1 MANAIGPFIA
11 IYTIYQVNDVTKN
24 SVMDENAYWILGG
37 GGIGISLGLLV
48 YGYKIIN
55 AIGTK
60 LCKITPSRGAIIE
73 LSSAT
78 IIIIGSR
85 LKIPLS
91 TTHCQIGATVG
102 IGLLENI
109 RTMSGINCKLLLKA
123 AFGWVLTCIVVGGS
137 TGLLVAQGVYGPT
150 IELYNYSNCT
160 R

>member
-1 MANAIGPFIA
+1 
-11 IYTIYQVNDVTKN
+11 
-24 SVMDENAYWILGG
+24 MDENAYWILSAGG
-37 GGIGISLGLLV
+37 VGISLGLLL

-78 IIIIGSR
+78 IVIIGSR

-102 IGLLENI
+102 VGLLENI
-109 RTMSGINCKLLLKA
+109 KTAAGINKRLLLKT
-123 AFGWVLTCIVVGGS
+123 AFGWLITCGIVGGM
-137 TGLLVAQGVYGPT
+137 TAGLVLQGVHSPNLISCNIT
-150 IELYNYSNCT
+150 A
-160 R
+160 